1 MKKKIYIADRPTSFR
16 KGLAEFLEKR
26 SFEVS
31 LFSTGPELMEQLEGP
46 EAPDLIFL
54 NVLLPPRG
62 GYELCREIK
71 QAEYWKQIPIVLM
84 GEVLVSQKLQLQARH
99 KFLADQC
106 MVTPTPTSEVDRILR
121 ELLEGKSVP
130 TPSQPAKQKRA
141 SAAPAKGERRR
152 VRVPIHRRS
161 DDRGGPNRR
170 RPARKRPKGGER
182 APEAAAP
189 GGEEGAGCSEPV
201 AGGGKPHVRAPHP
214 PPGASSAAPGPAA
227 GGGG

>member
-1 MKKKIYIADRPTSFR
+1 MKKKVYIADRSTSFR

-46 EAPDLIFL
+46 ETPDLIFL

-71 QAEYWKQIPIVLM
+71 QTEYWKEIPIVLM

-106 MVTPTPTSEVDRILR
+106 MVTPTPTSEVDRIVR
-121 ELLEGKSVP
+121 ELIEGKNVP
-130 TPSQPAKQKRA
+130 TPSQPLRQK
-141 SAAPAKGERRR
+141 
-152 VRVPIHRRS
+152 
-161 DDRGGPNRR
+161 
-170 RPARKRPKGGER
+170 
-182 APEAAAP
+182 
-189 GGEEGAGCSEPV
+189 
-201 AGGGKPHVRAPHP
+201 
-214 PPGASSAAPGPAA
+214 SSAASPAKREPRTTGIPRRSRGGVRLRPGPRRPVRQRPKE
-227 GGGG
+227 GGRGPETSDPGREEGMA